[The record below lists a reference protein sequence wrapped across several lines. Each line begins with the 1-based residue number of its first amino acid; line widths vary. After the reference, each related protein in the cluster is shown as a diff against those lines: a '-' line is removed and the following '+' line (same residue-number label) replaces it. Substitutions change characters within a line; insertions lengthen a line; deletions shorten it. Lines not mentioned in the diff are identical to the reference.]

1 MPSQYLRDSEK
12 ASMLFLNVKEPPA
25 KRLNWSMMLEAL
37 TTWPPAFGTRGSR
50 LRVTSITPSTLTSSN
65 YAKPCLVSHSL
76 GALGVRMPA
85 LFPRP
90 QSPGKSEGNSVLGP
104 GERTRPWCQVT
115 FQLRFLTES
124 ATTGQEVEGKS
135 VQQRKRGCGGCRT
148 ARACMFF
155 ELLEGRD
162 GPTHFSAHL

>member
-25 KRLNWSMMLEAL
+25 KRLNRSMMLEAM
-37 TTWPPAFGTRGSR
+37 TTWPPAFRTRGSR
-50 LRVTSITPSTLTSSN
+50 LRVTSITPSTFTSSN

-76 GALGVRMPA
+76 GVLGVRMLA

-90 QSPGKSEGNSVLGP
+90 QSPGKDEGNSVLGP
-104 GERTRPWCQVT
+104 GERTQPWGQVT
-115 FQLRFLTES
+115 FQLRFSTES
-124 ATTGQEVEGKS
+124 ATAGQEVEGKS
-135 VQQRKRGCGGCRT
+135 VQQRKRECGGCRA
-148 ARACMFF
+148 ARACIFF

-162 GPTHFSAHL
+162 GSTHFSPHL